1 MSSLLYLGNIHPGV
15 SVWLLICFIIII
27 EAEKL
32 YKTCYP
38 ACQLNYSLVVFLV
51 GNGGNDERWDHVA
64 NSAKAKT
71 VLIWGF
77 QTSPQGIFFFK
88 ETKDTPIT

>member
-51 GNGGNDERWDHVA
+51 GNGENDERWDHVGLTQPRQRRSSSGA
-64 NSAKAKT
+64 FRRPRSE
-71 VLIWGF
+71 
-77 QTSPQGIFFFK
+77 FFFY
-88 ETKDTPIT
+88 